1 MHKLTHF
8 RLCPLSRSVRVMLAE
23 LGLQIQSVEEQP
35 WDFSE
40 TFLRLN
46 PAGELPVLEIDAG
59 PALCGTY
66 SISEY
71 VAEELKRHPVD
82 GLGVPLFPGNRE
94 ARAEVRRLVD
104 WFHNKLHREVTRELL
119 YEMVYARLQPGM
131 SGLSPDA
138 DILRA
143 IRANL
148 RYHLSYI
155 GYLAHGRRWLAGEDM
170 SFADLAA
177 AAHLSTIDDF
187 DEIPWETYPKAK
199 DWYARIK
206 SRPSFRPLL
215 ADRIPGT
222 PPPRHYADLD
232 F

>member
-1 MHKLTHF
+1 MHRLTHF
-8 RLCPLSRSVRVMLAE
+8 RLCPLSRSVRVVLAE
-23 LGLQIQSVEEQP
+23 LGLQFNSFEEQP
-35 WDFSE
+35 WDLSKP
-40 TFLRLN
+40 FLQLN

-59 PALCGTY
+59 PVLCGTY

-82 GLGVPLFPGNRE
+82 GLSVPLFPGSRE
-94 ARAEVRRLVD
+94 ERAEVRRLVD
-104 WFHNKLHREVTRELL
+104 WFHGKMHREVTRELL
-119 YEMVYARLQPGM
+119 YEKVYARLQPGT
-131 SGLSPDA
+131 SGLSPDS
-138 DILRA
+138 DILPA

-177 AAHLSTIDDF
+177 AAQLSTIDYF
-187 DEIPWETYPKAK
+187 DEVPWEAYPQAK

-215 ADRIPGT
+215 ADRVPGT
-222 PPPRHYADLD
+222 PPPRHYTDLD